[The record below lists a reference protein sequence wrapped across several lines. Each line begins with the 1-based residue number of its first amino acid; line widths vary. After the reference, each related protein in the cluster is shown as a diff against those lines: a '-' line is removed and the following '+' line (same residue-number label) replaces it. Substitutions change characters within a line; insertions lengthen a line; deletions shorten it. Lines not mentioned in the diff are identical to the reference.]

1 MTLPARFLCPLLWL
15 LLSLSGSV
23 LAQEEVPLT
32 KISEVLALDGREA
45 EEKPQPV
52 KLKGTVL
59 GVSTMFSFFTLSDGT
74 GTIGV
79 LKRREKEL
87 KQGDVVDVSGQTTS
101 TPFGGRYYPRVISD
115 SVEIVGTAE
124 LPQGRS
130 VTLKTFNLPENYDQW
145 VSLDAHVM
153 EWKYRA
159 PDLEITLVS
168 PDGFVKAYVT
178 APEESL
184 IPRRL
189 HGARLRV
196 TGAVVSTPAF
206 GRVLFVPNVKQL
218 ETVEPGTQSIFE
230 APLVSIQDVMERK
243 VETGK
248 RLRVKGVLTARTQ
261 ERKLILQGPDGAM
274 ICYLLMPRGLEEKD
288 YIYGDAGQWP
298 DLKEGDLLEVVGS
311 VVNETDSDLR
321 AFGLSWCHVRV
332 VGTAPIPPPHE
343 MELEE
348 LKALRNHDEWVSV
361 EGVVTGWMQQNNILS
376 YSIVGPHSQYVVH
389 VRDMPSSS
397 FPNGMH
403 GAKLRF
409 TGISRSLLQSTGDLL
424 LVPSPAYVK
433 VVRPGSADPFAVPES
448 TVAAVAM
455 KGVPLADRV
464 RIRGT
469 LIGRTSPEIV
479 YVRGPGSA
487 MSVLLQRPWS
497 RTSGTGATL
506 YADCGPWP
514 ELAIGDEVEIIG
526 SPMSPMEGALGDG
539 WDMKECHIRPL
550 GRRVEVKPVEATI
563 AEVAEGAHT
572 SDLVEVRGRLL
583 MLQQIPIDRG
593 SWRTTMLLE
602 ADGVRIPASH
612 HDRGRASFDTLKVDD
627 EVLLRAMVDKATDRD
642 PRQLWLISPG
652 DARSLGVSPA
662 VRTRQIWVW
671 GGGAAAVLLIFS
683 GWVAALRKSNRIK
696 TEVAALLE
704 QSVNERTAELSQTQA
719 DLTRALAQERELGEL
734 KSRFVTMVSHEF
746 RTPLGIIMSAIELM
760 RHYDERLPKEQR
772 EELQED
778 IFSSTRHM
786 AGLMEQVLVLG
797 RVEAGKLAR
806 KPASSDLSLLAEKL
820 TDEALSATN
829 RRCTVV
835 WRPEGNLEGARADES
850 LLRHIFSNIIAN
862 AVKYS
867 SEGSEVIFTCRRE
880 GKDAVFQVIDHGIGI
895 PRNETPRLFEAFH
908 RCSNVGEI
916 PGTGL
921 GLVIVKRCVDLHE
934 GTMEIDSDVGQGT
947 TFTVRLPLFDIA

>member
-1 MTLPARFLCPLLWL
+1 MILTARSLSTLLWL
-15 LLSLSGSV
+15 FLGLSGSV

-45 EEKPQPV
+45 ESTPQPV
-52 KLKGTVL
+52 KLKGTVM
-59 GVSTMFSFFTLSDGT
+59 GVSTMFSFFTLNDGT
-74 GTIGV
+74 GTVGV
-79 LKRREKEL
+79 LKRRQETL
-87 KQGDVVDVSGQTTS
+87 KQGDLVEVTGHTTS

-115 SVEIVGTAE
+115 SVDIVGTAA
-124 LPQGRS
+124 LPPGRS

-145 VSLDAHVM
+145 VNLEGYVM
-153 EWKYRA
+153 EWKYKA
-159 PDLEITLVS
+159 PDLEITVVS

-178 APEESL
+178 APEESV

-189 HGARLRV
+189 NGAKLRV

-206 GRVLFVPNVKQL
+206 GRVLFVPDVKQVEIL
-218 ETVEPGTQSIFE
+218 EAGTQSIFD
-230 APLVSIQDVMERK
+230 APLVSIKDVMERK
-243 VETGK
+243 VEPGK
-248 RLRVKGVLTARTQ
+248 RLRVKAVLTARTQ
-261 ERKLILQGPDGAM
+261 ERKLIVQAPDGAM
-274 ICYLLMPRGLEEKD
+274 ICYLLVPRGPEEKD

-298 DLKEGDLLEVVGS
+298 DLKEGDLVEVVGS
-311 VVNETDSDLR
+311 VVDETGSELKT
-321 AFGLSWCHVRV
+321 FGLSWCHVRV
-332 VGTAPIPPPHE
+332 VGTAPVPPPQE

-348 LKALRNHDEWVSV
+348 VKALRNHDEWVSV
-361 EGVVTGWMQQNNILS
+361 EGVVTGWMQQNNVLS
-376 YSIVGPHSQYVVH
+376 YSIVGPHSQYIVH
-389 VRDMPSSS
+389 VRDVPSTT
-397 FPNGMH
+397 FPTGMH

-409 TGISRSLLQSTGDLL
+409 TGISRSLLQSPGDLL
-424 LVPSPAYVK
+424 LVPSPSYVK
-433 VVRPGSADPFAVPES
+433 VVRPGSEDPFAVPES
-448 TVAAVAM
+448 TVAAVAA

-464 RIRGT
+464 RVRGT
-469 LIGRTSPEIV
+469 LVGRTSPELI
-479 YVRGPGSA
+479 YVRGTGGA
-487 MSVLLQRPWS
+487 ICVLLQRPWS

-506 YADCGPWP
+506 YADSGTWP
-514 ELAIGDEVEIIG
+514 DLAIGDEVEVMG
-526 SPMSPMEGALGDG
+526 SPMSPVEGTLGDG
-539 WDMKECHIRPL
+539 WDMKECQIRTL
-550 GRRVEVKPVEATI
+550 GSRVEVLPVETTI
-563 AEVAEGAHT
+563 PEVAEGAHT

-602 ADGVRIPASH
+602 SDGVRIPASH
-612 HDRGRASFDTLKVDD
+612 HEKGRASFDTLKIDD

-642 PRQLWLISPG
+642 PRQLWLMSPG

-671 GGGAAAVLLIFS
+671 GGGAAAVLLVFS

-772 EELQED
+772 QELQQD

-797 RVEAGKLAR
+797 RVEAGKLPC
-806 KPASSDLSLLAEKL
+806 KPASSDLSILAEKL

-835 WRPEGNLEGARADES
+835 WRPEGDIDGARADES

-867 SEGSEVIFTCRRE
+867 PEGSEVIFTCRRE

-895 PRNETPRLFEAFH
+895 PKHETPRLFEAFH

-921 GLVIVKRCVDLHE
+921 GLVIVKRCVDLHD
-934 GTMEIDSDVGQGT
+934 GSMEIDSDVGQGT
-947 TFTVRLPLFDIA
+947 TFTVRLPLFDKD